1 LTLQRTK
8 TIKSL
13 IFICVGISCI
23 VVVFGFTI
31 NSCLIQHIEIL
42 NDIKTYEKSLN
53 PEFCD
58 DLVKKIDL
66 FNDDCKPQVD
76 ILDCG

>member
-13 IFICVGISCI
+13 IFICIGISCI
-23 VVVFGFTI
+23 GIVFGFTV
-31 NSCLIQHIEIL
+31 NSCLVQHIEIL

-58 DLVKKIDL
+58 DLVEKIDL

>member
-1 LTLQRTK
+1 M
-8 TIKSL
+8 
-13 IFICVGISCI
+13 
-23 VVVFGFTI
+23 
-31 NSCLIQHIEIL
+31 QHIEIL